1 MRIGELTCLLC
12 GDSSISM
19 LSWLLALAWA
29 WGPMKKGELKRTG
42 SHTHAET
49 VHKHHLLFVSL
60 GIGLRG
66 RKAGSTSATQ
76 RQTSQPAEH
85 R

>member
-1 MRIGELTCLLC
+1 MPTVWGFFHFYVVLASRPCLGL
-12 GDSSISM
+12 
-19 LSWLLALAWA
+19 
-29 WGPMKKGELKRTG
+29 GPMKKGELKRTG

-49 VHKHHLLFVSL
+49 VHKHRPMFVSP

-76 RQTSQPAEH
+76 RQTRQPAEH